1 MNQPHP
7 VRNRI
12 AIALGVVALIVLA
25 LWIPSPLHNWF
36 ADSSIGGVPVK
47 TAMMTLLILFTPPA
61 ILSSILRKFD
71 VDYDDEVTD
80 STTNPV
86 PVHNIVMHGS
96 H

>member
-12 AIALGVVALIVLA
+12 SIALGIVALIVLA
-25 LWIPSPLHNWF
+25 LWIPSPLHDWF
-36 ADSSIGGVPVK
+36 AGSTIGGVPVK
-47 TAMMTLLILFTPPA
+47 TAIMALLILFTPPT

-71 VDYDDEVTD
+71 VDYDDEVAND
-80 STTNPV
+80 GVKAV